1 LTVGLV
7 TCGAV
12 PELTRDDQILVAE
25 LARRGIAAVTLLWDD
40 RTVAWERFDALVLRS
55 CWDYHLRTQE
65 FVAWLGRIE
74 DSGARLWNPAPLVR
88 RNLHKSY
95 LRILSEA
102 GVPIPPTIW
111 LERETRPSLTE
122 LLTERAWSE
131 AVIKPAVS
139 ASAHRTWRARLADAP
154 RLQPRLDAALA
165 EGDVL
170 VQRFEPAI
178 RERGEWSLVFF
189 GGRFSHGV
197 IKRPRSDDFRVQE
210 EHGGTAQPAVAPP
223 DLVRQGR
230 RILDEIE
237 GPWLYARVD
246 GIESDGVFTLLELEL
261 IEPVLFLAQDPQ
273 AAARFAEALETLLCR
288 SEEAR
293 PPRIAGNSATVDSE
307 AAGETFDPESK
318 R

>member
-1 LTVGLV
+1 
-7 TCGAV
+7 
-12 PELTRDDQILVAE
+12 
-25 LARRGIAAVTLLWDD
+25 
-40 RTVAWERFDALVLRS
+40 
-55 CWDYHLRTQE
+55 
-65 FVAWLGRIE
+65 
-74 DSGARLWNPAPLVR
+74 
-88 RNLHKSY
+88 
-95 LRILSEA
+95 
-102 GVPIPPTIW
+102 
-111 LERETRPSLTE
+111 
-122 LLTERAWSE
+122 LTERAWSE

-246 GIESDGVFTLLELEL
+246 GIESDGLFTLLELEL
-261 IEPVLFLAQDPQ
+261 VEPVLFLAQDPR

-293 PPRIAGNSATVDSE
+293 PPRIAGTRPPSIRRPPPRRSIQNQNVERPQGGARLARRNDRR
-307 AAGETFDPESK
+307 AAALQISK
-318 R
+318 RWRAVVRVQVPTRRTRFSSHFALPVRCDRGGPSAAPAVST